1 MSLEAEVVLSTL
13 AELFDQ
19 QRGQLRQR
27 LHQEQQPEQVVR
39 EIKSWLGSLLAL
51 AGQEKERSLT
61 ERRVLGFLLDVITA
75 SVSTLT
81 SCEGTDARQE
91 WFTTHIRRLT
101 VTRGDWLLR
110 VIRIVL
116 AAVLFG
122 VLYEL
127 GALLGLA
134 LLLVLILIDV
144 REWFLKPAPR
154 VMPTAL
160 PPSEPEVHVNL
171 DLLLSG
177 LRETLRTTDTVLAEV
192 IQPTPPLTS
201 SLVDDHAFLE
211 LFQELLH
218 AASVDDG
225 RFALRQLDSLAFLLE
240 RHGIVAKPFSP
251 DKEQLFDTVPSLD
264 TKVRTWV
271 TLKPA
276 FVKKDGTLL
285 KRGLVAE
292 PTST

>member
-1 MSLEAEVVLSTL
+1 MSLEVEVVLSTL

-39 EIKSWLGSLLAL
+39 ELKSWLGSLLAF

-75 SVSTLT
+75 AVSTLT
-81 SCEGTDARQE
+81 SCEHTDTRQD
-91 WFTTHIRRLT
+91 WFTTHARRFA
-101 VTRGDWLLR
+101 VTRGDWSLR
-110 VIRIVL
+110 IIRVVL

-127 GALLGLA
+127 GTILGLA

-144 REWFLKPAPR
+144 REWFLKPSPR
-154 VMPTAL
+154 AMPTAL
-160 PPSEPEVHVNL
+160 PPSDAEVHVNL

-177 LRETLRTTDTVLAEV
+177 LRETLRTTDTILAEV
-192 IQPTPPLTS
+192 SKPAPPSMS
-201 SLVDDHAFLE
+201 SLTDDHALLE

-218 AASVDDG
+218 AASVNDG
-225 RFALRQLDSLAFLLE
+225 RFALKQLDSLAFLLE
-240 RHGIVAKPFSP
+240 QHGIVAKPFTTE
-251 DKEQLFDTVPSLD
+251 DAQFFDAIPSLD

-276 FVKKDGTLL
+276 FVRKDGKLL
-285 KRGLVAE
+285 KRGLAAE
-292 PTST
+292 PTSP